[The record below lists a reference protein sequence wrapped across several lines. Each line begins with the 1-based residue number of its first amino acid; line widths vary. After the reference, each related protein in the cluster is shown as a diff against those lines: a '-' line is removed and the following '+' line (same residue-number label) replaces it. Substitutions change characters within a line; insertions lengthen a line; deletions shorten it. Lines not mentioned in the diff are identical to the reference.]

1 MAIPQRGGLGRFS
14 LKTLF
19 VIMIGMV
26 MTAYL
31 AFGLWTWKVMT
42 QVEVNGP
49 EYHRVVL
56 GKDLIADI
64 LPPPKYIIETYLVTL
79 QLDRAQPTE
88 RAALIERLKAVGFSM
103 PGLAASVA

>member
-1 MAIPQRGGLGRFS
+1 MPLREAAESAMADRSAAVCLQVSPKPQEHDIMAIPQRGGLGRFS

-56 GKDLIADI
+56 GKI
-64 LPPPKYIIETYLVTL
+64 
-79 QLDRAQPTE
+79 
-88 RAALIERLKAVGFSM
+88 
-103 PGLAASVA
+103 